1 MNKSNRY
8 LKEWIQE
15 WKDSSVKV
23 YEPRTKWSDGTPAYY
38 RSIHQKVAE
47 YDLNKGEFPINTLR
61 PTAIKGGFHEIQWFY
76 QKQSNDLN
84 VLHPSVHSWWED
96 FVVSDFYGDYGFRYR
111 NIGETYG
118 YTVDNYDLTNKLL
131 KGLIENPFSRRHQI
145 DLWQYSEQ
153 RRDPKA
159 LPPCVFLNMWSVAER
174 PIPKGKEFIEKWN
187 KGDRSIYTKIRYLNL
202 TLVQRSMDGL
212 MTFSIN
218 PTQYSMMALMIVSH
232 LNYHT
237 PYYWEVGKLLHIIN
251 DFHIYDR
258 HEQYVDEILQREDD
272 GIQPKIKLGVYKDF
286 YDISWDDFEIVDY
299 VKPKPLSGKLEIA
312 I

>member
-8 LKEWIQE
+8 LKEWLQE
-15 WKDSSVKV
+15 WKDTSVKV
-23 YEPRTKWSDGTPAYY
+23 YEPRTKWNDGTPAYY

-76 QKQSNDLN
+76 QEQSSEMQKLDK
-84 VLHPSVHSWWED
+84 SVHTWWDSFVTNGRKFEVND
-96 FVVSDFYGDYGFRYR
+96 FRSIGSTY
-111 NIGETYG
+111 GET
-118 YTVDNYDLTNKLL
+118 VDKYSLTFKLL
-131 KGLIENPFSRRHQI
+131 KGLIDNPFGRRHQI
-145 DLWQYSEQ
+145 DLWQYQ
-153 RRDPKA
+153 QMQDDPKA

-174 PIPKGKEFIEKWN
+174 PIQQGKEFVEKWN
-187 KGDRSIYTKIRYLNL
+187 KGDRSIHTKIRYLNL

-237 PYYWEVGKLLHIIN
+237 PYYWEVGKLLHIVN